1 MIAND
6 PTGNFRGETY
16 KNNDSQR
23 LVESYEAIFGPAG
36 RDIKH
41 DPQRH
46 KRHPRWH
53 LPDNLK
59 GRNEYLTDRIDGLIT
74 DATNSPFTR
83 NILPYVYLDSPDQ
96 KIKWNV
102 YSFDEGMAS
111 RVPYESAARVLT
123 QSKTSHAGYAV
134 RQGLAIVMEHNF
146 LASAA
151 GMSNFQNQL
160 KQLVGSIQLTND
172 LDVHIALLQAQSYQ
186 KTINEKYYSENDTLY
201 DVARRYVD
209 MFGVMQ
215 KMPNALDILI
225 EDAKNH
231 LKTWGSQPPTF
242 LLCPSDLTAQL
253 QMNPERTNYITNG
266 PDGLKRL
273 AQGPDLPSY
282 RGLSIIHSQK
292 FSLEPG
298 RKPRNV
304 LKRRVRVAEYY
315 WIPLADVNSY
325 QIYNQKKDMMVS
337 FDRTHALKASGL
349 DRLTLSAD
357 FLTKPYFSSF
367 KPQTQWVQLEK
378 AML

>member
-1 MIAND
+1 M
-6 PTGNFRGETY
+6 
-16 KNNDSQR
+16 
-23 LVESYEAIFGPAG
+23 
-36 RDIKH
+36 
-41 DPQRH
+41 
-46 KRHPRWH
+46 
-53 LPDNLK
+53 
-59 GRNEYLTDRIDGLIT
+59 YLE
-74 DATNSPFTR
+74 
-83 NILPYVYLDSPDQ
+83 SPDQ

-151 GMSNFQNQL
+151 GMANFQNQL

-186 KTINEKYYSENDTLY
+186 KTINEKYYSENDSLY
-201 DVARRYVD
+201 DAARRYVD

-242 LLCPSDLTAQL
+242 LLCPTDLTAQL
-253 QMNPERTNYITNG
+253 QMSPEHTNYITNG

-273 AQGPDLPSY
+273 ELLEGGSHVTLTDKINAEWQDAFRKGE
-282 RGLSIIHSQK
+282 RKGAGVEII
-292 FSLEPG
+292 G
-298 RKPRNV
+298 
-304 LKRRVRVAEYY
+304 
-315 WIPLADVNSY
+315 
-325 QIYNQKKDMMVS
+325 
-337 FDRTHALKASGL
+337 
-349 DRLTLSAD
+349 
-357 FLTKPYFSSF
+357 
-367 KPQTQWVQLEK
+367 
-378 AML
+378 